1 VIGKER
7 SGEEQLSELFVGR
20 ISPFLLFEMEY
31 HSLFHLVESHKSDCL
46 FQKPNPA
53 TEACL
58 ISLLAHFEAFCKHQF
73 AAIINI
79 FPELLRTFCS
89 RRRQASI
96 KLSDVISLYGTF
108 DRNIG
113 FVISEQYDFGSG
125 ELINGLFRDL
135 LRVTPFSKDE
145 SEHYNSILLKRH
157 LLVHHAGIYTLQ
169 YLKENS
175 LPDDIRSKAFQD
187 SILIDTE
194 DYHVIS
200 DFLFNMNTKIT
211 RVTTRALTD
220 QLEKGPGLTDVNI
233 RAIEQ
238 LLSGLY
244 DPLDW
249 NDYERNRS

>member
-1 VIGKER
+1 VKGKEA
-7 SGEEQLSELFVGR
+7 SEEEQITELFVGR

-31 HSLFHLVESHKSDCL
+31 HSLFHLVESHKSDRL

-79 FPELLRTFCS
+79 FPELLRSFSS
-89 RRRQASI
+89 RRGQASI
-96 KLSDVISLYGTF
+96 KLSDVISLYGDF

-113 FVISEQYDFGSG
+113 FVISEQYDFGSA

-135 LRVTPFSKDE
+135 LGVTPFSRDE
-145 SEHYNSILLKRH
+145 GEQYNSILLKRH

-169 YLKENS
+169 YVKENS
-175 LPDDIRSKAFQD
+175 IPDDIKSKAFHD

-194 DYHVIS
+194 DYHVTS
-200 DFLFNMNTKIT
+200 DFLLDMNTKIT
-211 RVTTRALTD
+211 RVTTHALKD
-220 QLEKGPGLTDVNI
+220 QLEKGPGFTDI
-233 RAIEQ
+233 KMKATEL

-244 DPLDW
+244 DRLD
-249 NDYERNRS
+249 

>member
-1 VIGKER
+1 VTKNR
-7 SGEEQLSELFVGR
+7 QPTEEQEISELFMGR
-20 ISPFLLFEMEY
+20 IPPFLLFEMEY
-31 HSLFHLVESHKSDCL
+31 HSLFHLVESHKSDRL

-79 FPELLRTFCS
+79 FPELLRSFS
-89 RRRQASI
+89 SKRGQASI
-96 KLSDVISLYGTF
+96 KLSDVISLYGDF

-113 FVISEQYDFGSG
+113 FVISEQYDFGSA

-135 LRVTPFSKDE
+135 LSVTPFSKDE
-145 SEHYNSILLKRH
+145 GGQYNSILLKRH

-175 LPDDIRSKAFQD
+175 IPDEIKSKAFQD

-194 DYHVIS
+194 DYHVMS
-200 DFLFNMNTKIT
+200 DFLFDINTKIT
-211 RVTTRALTD
+211 RVTTGALKD
-220 QLEKGPGLTDVNI
+220 QLEKGLGPTVI
-233 RAIEQ
+233 QMKATEH

-244 DPLDW
+244 DQL
-249 NDYERNRS
+249 E